1 MARIGIL
8 GGTFDPPHN
17 GHIAIAEAALKELG
31 LNKIIF
37 IPAGS
42 PPHKTKQ
49 PVSSKEDRLEM
60 LRLTIEGKPA
70 YEISDIE
77 ISRSG
82 PSYTVDTLH
91 YLNEHYP
98 RDQFYYIIGSDN
110 VSEMETWRLP
120 DEIIQ
125 LATVAAAN
133 RPGFISSGIF
143 RDKVIYFN
151 MMACDISSTMI
162 RKRVKSDISIKGLV
176 SPAVEE
182 YIKEKGLYLH
192 NGEVNSN

>member
-17 GHIAIAEAALKELG
+17 GHIAIAEAALKELQ
-31 LNKIIF
+31 LYKIIF

-60 LRLTIEGKPA
+60 LRRTLEGRPA
-70 YEISDIE
+70 FEISNIE
-77 ISRSG
+77 LEREG

-91 YLNEHYP
+91 YLCGRYP
-98 RDQFYYIIGSDN
+98 HDHFFYLIGADN

-120 DEIIQ
+120 NEIIKMV
-125 LATVAAAN
+125 TVAAAD
-133 RPGFISSGIF
+133 RSGFTLSGTF
-143 RDKVIYFN
+143 RERVLYFN
-151 MMACDISSTMI
+151 MKAVNISSSTI
-162 RKRVKSDISIKGLV
+162 RDRVRSNLPIIGLL
-176 SPAVEE
+176 PFAVEE
-182 YIKEKGLYLH
+182 YIKQKGLYLN
-192 NGEVNSN
+192 NG